1 MHRGDSLVRLIVR
14 GTVCGRKLVSKL
26 RISSVA
32 RARARFVREETEHS
46 REAASTRE
54 RRDTSIARGAR
65 GRKKGSATLVTKF
78 TNLETNRRMGLDG
91 GTIASRTDILRGSSW
106 DVANASQGRGA
117 KASSR
122 GGAIGASYV
131 HKGERLESGD
141 ARASRSAACALT
153 GETLSDDVVAC
164 ELGAL
169 YNKTAMLEFVLAR
182 QGRFTSAEATYRYAN
197 LKSGHDEATRHLKS
211 SRDFMDVKLTRA
223 SEGDG
228 RFECPIRGIKAGG
241 KSRVDFVAMRPCG
254 CVLSA
259 AAAKLGGETCA
270 VCNAETTGKPQ
281 PILPEDEETIR
292 ELRENL
298 EQRQEAD
305 ASKEEAKRLR
315 KKNRRKLD
323 RWAADEES
331 RRVKKIVTAEVAG
344 EDVGETSG

>member
-1 MHRGDSLVRLIVR
+1 
-14 GTVCGRKLVSKL
+14 
-26 RISSVA
+26 
-32 RARARFVREETEHS
+32 
-46 REAASTRE
+46 
-54 RRDTSIARGAR
+54 
-65 GRKKGSATLVTKF
+65 
-78 TNLETNRRMGLDG
+78 MGLDG

-122 GGAIGASYV
+122 GGAIGTSYV
-131 HKGERLESGD
+131 HESERVERGD
-141 ARASRSAACALT
+141 ARACRSAACALT
-153 GETLSDDVVAC
+153 GETLDVSGDVVAC

-169 YNKTAMLEFVLAR
+169 YNKAAMLEFLLAR
-182 QGRFTSAEATYRYAN
+182 QGRFTSVGKEATYRYAN
-197 LKSGHDEATRHLKS
+197 LKSSGRDEATRHLKS

-228 RFECPIRGIKAGG
+228 MFECPIRGIKAGG
-241 KSRVDFVAMRPCG
+241 KTRVDFVAMRPCG

-270 VCNAETTGKPQ
+270 VCDAATTGKPQ

-292 ELRENL
+292 ELREKL

-305 ASKEEAKRLR
+305 ASKEEAKRMR

-323 RWAADEES
+323 RGAADEES
-331 RRVKKIVTAEVAG
+331 RRVKKIATAEEVAG
-344 EDVGETSG
+344 EDMGETSG

>member
-1 MHRGDSLVRLIVR
+1 
-14 GTVCGRKLVSKL
+14 
-26 RISSVA
+26 
-32 RARARFVREETEHS
+32 
-46 REAASTRE
+46 
-54 RRDTSIARGAR
+54 
-65 GRKKGSATLVTKF
+65 
-78 TNLETNRRMGLDG
+78 MGLDG

-122 GGAIGASYV
+122 GGAIGTSYV
-131 HKGERLESGD
+131 HESERVERGD
-141 ARASRSAACALT
+141 ARACRTGACALT
-153 GETLSDDVVAC
+153 GETLSQDVVAC

-169 YNKTAMLEFVLAR
+169 YNKAAMLEFLLAR
-182 QGRFTSAEATYRYAN
+182 QGRFTSVGKEATYRYAN
-197 LKSGHDEATRHLKS
+197 LKSGGRDEATRHLKS

-228 RFECPIRGIKAGG
+228 MFECPIRGIKAGG
-241 KSRVDFVAMRPCG
+241 KTRVDFVAMRPCG

-270 VCNAETTGKPQ
+270 VCAAATTGKPQ

-292 ELRENL
+292 ELREKL

-323 RWAADEES
+323 RGAADEES
-331 RRVKKIVTAEVAG
+331 RRVKKIATAEEVAG
-344 EDVGETSG
+344 EDMGETSG

>member
-1 MHRGDSLVRLIVR
+1 
-14 GTVCGRKLVSKL
+14 
-26 RISSVA
+26 
-32 RARARFVREETEHS
+32 
-46 REAASTRE
+46 
-54 RRDTSIARGAR
+54 
-65 GRKKGSATLVTKF
+65 
-78 TNLETNRRMGLDG
+78 MGLDG

-106 DVANASQGRGA
+106 DVANASHGRGA

-131 HKGERLESGD
+131 HKSERLERGE
-141 ARASRSAACALT
+141 ARACRTGACALT
-153 GETLSDDVVAC
+153 GETLSGDVVAC

-169 YNKTAMLEFVLAR
+169 YNKAAMLEFLLAR
-182 QGRFTSAEATYRYAN
+182 QGMFTSAEATYRYAN
-197 LKSGHDEATRHLKS
+197 LKSGGRDAATRHLKS
-211 SRDFMDVKLTRA
+211 LRDFMDVKLTRA

-241 KSRVDFVAMRPCG
+241 KTRVDFVAMRPCG

-270 VCNAETTGKPQ
+270 VCDAATTGKPQ

-292 ELRENL
+292 ELREKL

-323 RWAADEES
+323 RGAADEES
-331 RRVKKIVTAEVAG
+331 RRVKKIATAEEVAG
-344 EDVGETSG
+344 EDMGETSG

>member
-1 MHRGDSLVRLIVR
+1 
-14 GTVCGRKLVSKL
+14 
-26 RISSVA
+26 
-32 RARARFVREETEHS
+32 
-46 REAASTRE
+46 
-54 RRDTSIARGAR
+54 
-65 GRKKGSATLVTKF
+65 
-78 TNLETNRRMGLDG
+78 MGLDG

-106 DVANASQGRGA
+106 DVANASRGRGQ
-117 KASSR
+117 ASSR
-122 GGAIGASYV
+122 GGAIGTSYV
-131 HKGERLESGD
+131 HESERVERGD
-141 ARASRSAACALT
+141 ARACRTGACALT
-153 GETLSDDVVAC
+153 GETLDVSGGDVVAC

-169 YNKTAMLEFVLAR
+169 YNKAAMLEFLLAR
-182 QGRFTSAEATYRYAN
+182 QGRFTSEAATYRYAN
-197 LKSGHDEATRHLKS
+197 LKSRSGCDEATRHLKS

-241 KSRVDFVAMRPCG
+241 KTRVDFVAMRPCG

-270 VCNAETTGKPQ
+270 VCDAATTGKPQ

-292 ELRENL
+292 ELREKL

-323 RWAADEES
+323 RGAADEES
-331 RRVKKIVTAEVAG
+331 RRVKKIATAEEVAG
-344 EDVGETSG
+344 EDKGETSG